1 MALFGPPDVA
11 KLKAQKDIPGL
22 IKALSYRKDRNV
34 RLSAAKALEEI
45 GSPEAFKQEDNF
57 KALLDVLRM
66 KDSQPLEFANARM
79 AAVRA
84 VQMVGD
90 PRAAEPMAKAMW
102 HVDLADARV
111 QRTVIAAFVAIG
123 SPAVD
128 PLLKILRDEKLSE
141 QQGGA
146 AVEQAVVKSLAG
158 IGDPRAIEPLA
169 RLLLRPG
176 KKKGVGQTTA
186 AAYAATGLGKIGGPQ
201 AKGILLSALKNDSS
215 DVREAAVRALVEI
228 SDDEVVDA
236 LIELLGHTEWDSDPE
251 AGDLGGTTRS
261 EAARALGKSGNK
273 RAVAPLIQA
282 LQNDPKAYV
291 RAAAAQALGLLGDQQ
306 ALPALNEALASNQKE
321 LVKAAQA
328 ALEQLQQPSAA

>member
-1 MALFGPPDVA
+1 M
-11 KLKAQKDIPGL
+11 
-22 IKALSYRKDRNV
+22 
-34 RLSAAKALEEI
+34 
-45 GSPEAFKQEDNF
+45 
-57 KALLDVLRM
+57 
-66 KDSQPLEFANARM
+66 
-79 AAVRA
+79 
-84 VQMVGD
+84 
-90 PRAAEPMAKAMW
+90 
-102 HVDLADARV
+102 
-111 QRTVIAAFVAIG
+111 
-123 SPAVD
+123 
-128 PLLKILRDEKLSE
+128 
-141 QQGGA
+141 
-146 AVEQAVVKSLAG
+146 
-158 IGDPRAIEPLA
+158 
-169 RLLLRPG
+169 
-176 KKKGVGQTTA
+176 
-186 AAYAATGLGKIGGPQ
+186 
-201 AKGILLSALKNDSS
+201 
-215 DVREAAVRALVEI
+215 RALVEI